1 MVKMASN
8 YRSISDICSTAPP
21 QNYICSFTDKII
33 KTNISAKKKRFY
45 KILSNRNDELN
56 KKVLF
61 TNKIMPFLQQ

>member
-1 MVKMASN
+1 M
-8 YRSISDICSTAPP
+8 
-21 QNYICSFTDKII
+21 
-33 KTNISAKKKRFY
+33 SAKKKRFY

>member
-33 KTNISAKKKRFY
+33 KTNISAKKKDSIKY
-45 KILSNRNDELN
+45 
-56 KKVLF
+56 
-61 TNKIMPFLQQ
+61 